1 MNAILIM
8 VVLVEVEEVMEV
20 AVAKLILL
28 LILYRLKRGLV
39 EEAVEVDI
47 VQMEEMDI
55 NQDKLML

>member
-1 MNAILIM
+1 M